1 MTMSTFY
8 DYFNMTEVDKL
19 WPGMAPAALV
29 LQLDVLFGI
38 LTILTWAHACS
49 LRGAWKGS
57 ALVLF
62 FAFHTACFEHASLFL
77 GGTHCH
83 ATSPLLPM
91 VTPCSSVNS
100 VLFYVPWIY
109 TSLEASRRLLTA
121 NRIHLLAF
129 PFVVGLLQFGFGVVY
144 EMQGPINNFWNWPNT
159 DTDTASHGVI
169 AESLQW
175 LGPWENYPG
184 LAALEDAKA
193 QHAVA
198 TIDASGVFSVSS
210 HAQMALEERLFG
222 FPVLAPYF
230 HFAYGFAWALALT
243 LTLMLSNATTTTIP
257 SLTSI
262 VVSGLHSTL
271 LFIVPIELTRNLTYA
286 LRMPLRVG
294 VPVSLGLSLLPIVLL
309 RTKNPSETKTKTKT
323 NKGSSSATGK
333 GGVPAEDAITSSS
346 SSTGATDPLLFSI
359 SFLMHAFMV
368 SFPLRALTPTP
379 SGLVLLVTSI
389 STLHLAAQFYCCFIV
404 SIPSQQSQ
412 S

>member
-1 MTMSTFY
+1 MSMLD
-8 DYFNMTEVDKL
+8 DYFTYDAHDMDVDKM
-19 WPGMAPAALV
+19 WPDMAPAAVV
-29 LQLDVLFGI
+29 LQLDGLFGI
-38 LTILTWAHACS
+38 LALLTWAHACS

-62 FAFHTACFEHASLFL
+62 LAFHTACFEHASLFL

-83 ATSPLLPM
+83 ATSPVLPM
-91 VTPCSSVNS
+91 ITPCSSVNS

-109 TSLEASRRLLTA
+109 TSIEASRRLLA
-121 NRIHLLAF
+121 AGRIHLLAF

-159 DTDTASHGVI
+159 DTDTTGNGNGHGAI
-169 AESLQW
+169 AESLKW

-198 TIDASGVFSVSS
+198 TIDASGVFAVSS
-210 HAQMALEERLFG
+210 HAQVALEERLFG

-230 HFAYGFAWALALT
+230 HFAYGFAWALTLT
-243 LTLMLSNATTTTIP
+243 LTLSHATTTTIP

-271 LFIVPIELTRNLTYA
+271 LFIIPIELTRNLA
-286 LRMPLRVG
+286 AAFGMPYRVG

-309 RTKNPSETKTKTKT
+309 RSRNRSETKTKTK
-323 NKGSSSATGK
+323 KDSAT
-333 GGVPAEDAITSSS
+333 AEDADTSSS
-346 SSTGATDPLLFSI
+346 SSTDPLLFSI

-368 SFPLRALTPTP
+368 SFPSRAPTPTP
-379 SGLVLLVTSI
+379 SGLVLLVTTI
-389 STLHLAAQFYCCFIV
+389 STLHLAAQYYCCFV
-404 SIPSQQSQ
+404 VAMPSRQSQ
-412 S
+412 STPL

>member
-1 MTMSTFY
+1 MTTSMFY
-8 DYFNMTEVDKL
+8 DYFNVTEVDKL
-19 WPGMAPAALV
+19 WPGMAPAAVV

-38 LTILTWAHACS
+38 LAILTWVHACS

-62 FAFHTACFEHASLFL
+62 LAFHTAFFEHVSLFL

-83 ATSPLLPM
+83 ATSPVLPM
-91 VTPCSSVNS
+91 ITPCSSVNS

-109 TSLEASRRLLTA
+109 TSIEASRRLLAA

-159 DTDTASHGVI
+159 DTDTDTASQGVI
-169 AESLQW
+169 AESLKW

-243 LTLMLSNATTTTIP
+243 LMFTLSNATTTTIP
-257 SLTSI
+257 SLASI

-271 LFIVPIELTRNLTYA
+271 LFVVPIELTRNLTHAIRRPY
-286 LRMPLRVG
+286 RVG

-309 RTKNPSETKTKTKT
+309 RNRNPSETKTK
-323 NKGSSSATGK
+323 NGSSSAT
-333 GGVPAEDAITSSS
+333 AEDANTSSS
-346 SSTGATDPLLFSI
+346 SSTDPLLFSI

-368 SFPLRALTPTP
+368 SFPWRALTPTP
-379 SGLVLLVTSI
+379 SGLVLLVTTI

-412 S
+412 SQLTPS